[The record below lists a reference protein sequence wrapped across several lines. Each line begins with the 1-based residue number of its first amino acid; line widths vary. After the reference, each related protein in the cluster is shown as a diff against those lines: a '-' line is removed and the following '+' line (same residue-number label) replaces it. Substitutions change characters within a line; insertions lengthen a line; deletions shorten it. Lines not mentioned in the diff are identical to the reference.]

1 MKAYLKKRIKQ
12 KKGFSLAE
20 MMMVLLIVLMVS
32 SIVAVG
38 VPAAVRAYNKVID
51 ASNAQVLISTAMT
64 RLREEL
70 GTASEVSPDA
80 AQKTVFYNN
89 SLGYSSKIM
98 LDSGEDKDPVIYIEE
113 YTNVEIDYPARPL
126 VSESASGK
134 KLFVTYDT
142 VAYENGVVTF
152 TNLKVKYRNKYATE
166 GVDKELARLD
176 EFRIRVLTI

>member
-38 VPAAVRAYNKVID
+38 VPSAVRAYNKVVD

-70 GTASEVSPDA
+70 GTASEVSPDP

-98 LDSGEDKDPVIYIEE
+98 LDSGDDPVIYIEE
-113 YTNVEIDYPARPL
+113 YTNVDIDYPARPL

-152 TNLKVKYRNKYATE
+152 TNLKVKYRNEYANGST
-166 GVDKELARLD
+166 DNDLALLD
-176 EFRIRVLTI
+176 EFKIRVLTI